1 MCVITVDIKSLI
13 YVIINFTHIYDFYQ
27 FKWPEYQLKVVSLMQ
42 L

>member
-13 YVIINFTHIYDFYQ
+13 FVVINLTHIYDFYQ
-27 FKWPEYQLKVVSLMQ
+27 CKQPEYQLKVISLIQ